1 MFNPM
6 ALLQALGGMMNI
18 RNQINNFQQGL
29 PQSMDPKQQALSDAQ
44 RMLNSGQMTQE
55 QYNNVLQFA
64 DMINSGRVNNFSQL
78 AGILSGKNGGN
89 NGV

>member
-6 ALLQALGGMMNI
+6 ALLQALGGAANI

-29 PQSMDPKQQALSDAQ
+29 PQGMDPKQQALSDAQ

-55 QYNNVLQFA
+55 QYNNVLQ
-64 DMINSGRVNNFSQL
+64 L
-78 AGILSGKNGGN
+78 AGILSGQNGGS

>member
-29 PQSMDPKQQALSDAQ
+29 PQGMDPKQQALSDAQ

-64 DMINSGRVNNFSQL
+64 DMINSGRINNFSQL
-78 AGILSGKNGGN
+78 ASILSGKNGGN
-89 NGV
+89 NGL

>member
-6 ALLQALGGMMNI
+6 ALLQALGGMINI

-29 PQSMDPKQQALSDAQ
+29 PQNMDPKQQALSDAQ

-64 DMINSGRVNNFSQL
+64 DMINSGRINNFSQL

>member
-29 PQSMDPKQQALSDAQ
+29 PQGMDPKQQALSDAQ

-64 DMINSGRVNNFSQL
+64 DMINSGRINNFSQL

>member
-6 ALLQALGGMMNI
+6 ALLQALGGMANF
-18 RNQINNFQQGL
+18 RNQLNNFQQGL
-29 PQSMDPKQQALSDAQ
+29 PQGMDPKQQALSDAQ

-64 DMINSGRVNNFSQL
+64 DMINSGQINNFSQL
-78 AGILSGKNGGN
+78 TGMLFGRKGGN